1 MTSLL
6 TRERLLTVRAI
17 FFDAVGTLLRS
28 DPPVHE
34 VYARFARCYGLHP
47 KETELCQRF
56 RAAFARQRL
65 RDRQHNWRTDEA
77 RERQRWCEIVRE
89 VFPELADTEPL
100 FSALWHHFARADA
113 WGCYPEVADV
123 LERLAARGYLLG
135 IASNFDSRLR
145 QIYRN
150 LPCLRQCSWLVIS
163 SEIGWV
169 KPARTFFDT
178 VAQTVGL
185 PPSEILY
192 VGDDY
197 ETDCLPAMEAGFHAA
212 WLHRHPY
219 GSAVV
224 PATTASDKAKPGQ
237 AAFGASGNLPEDKPA
252 RSAMP
257 GQNTIPSSPYLLA
270 SLEELLTLLPP
281 SASRSA

>member
-1 MTSLL
+1 MI
-6 TRERLLTVRAI
+6 RGV
-17 FFDAVGTLLRS
+17 FFDAVGTLLRA

-34 VYARFARCYGLHP
+34 VYARFARRYGLHL

-65 RDRQHNWRTDEA
+65 YDRQHNWRTDEA
-77 RERQRWCEIVRE
+77 RERQRWREIVRE

-100 FSALWHHFARADA
+100 FFELWHHFARADA
-113 WGCYPEVADV
+113 WSCYPEVADV

-135 IASNFDSRLR
+135 IASNFDGRLR

-169 KPARTFFDT
+169 KPARRFFDT
-178 VAQTVGL
+178 VAQTAGL
-185 PPSEILY
+185 PPNEILY

-197 ETDCLPAMEAGFHAA
+197 ETDCLPALKAGFQAA
-212 WLHRHPY
+212 WLHRDLS

-224 PATTASDKAKPGQ
+224 PVTTASAKVTPGE
-237 AAFGASGNLPEDKPA
+237 AAFGASGNLPEGKPT

-257 GQNTIPSSPYLLA
+257 GTDTMPASPYVLA
-270 SLEELLTLLPP
+270 SLNELLTLLPP
-281 SASRSA
+281 SARGSGSE

>member
-1 MTSLL
+1 ML
-6 TRERLLTVRAI
+6 RAI
-17 FFDAVGTLLRS
+17 FFDAVGTTIRA

-34 VYARFARCYGLHP
+34 VYARFARRYGLHL

-65 RDRQHNWRTDEA
+65 YDRQHNWRTDEA
-77 RERQRWCEIVRE
+77 RERQRWREIVRE

-100 FSALWHHFARADA
+100 FFELWHHFARADA
-113 WGCYPEVADV
+113 WSCYPEVADV

-135 IASNFDSRLR
+135 IASNFDGRLR

-169 KPARTFFDT
+169 KPAQPFFDT
-178 VAQTVGL
+178 VAQTAGL
-185 PPSEILY
+185 PPNEILY

-197 ETDCLPAMEAGFHAA
+197 ETDCLPALKAGFQAA
-212 WLHRHPY
+212 WLHRDLS

-224 PATTASDKAKPGQ
+224 PVTTASAKVTPGE
-237 AAFGASGNLPEDKPA
+237 AAFGASGNLPEGKPT

-257 GQNTIPSSPYLLA
+257 GTDTMPASPYVLA
-270 SLEELLTLLPP
+270 SLNELLTVLPP
-281 SASRSA
+281 SARGSDSE